1 MVLTGRPNSIA
12 DWNTPVVRALAASF
26 LFHLLLLLAVETGG
40 RLGWWPQILSFPGSL
55 PRPAATLPQIELEID
70 VSPPGPE
77 AVLTYIDV
85 SPAQATAETPPEAK
99 FYSALNAQA
108 ANPGPLA
115 DSNVPEIKGT
125 QDEVVRTVDSTA
137 RSTPTTTA
145 SEAEPVPPVRE
156 SEAQP
161 LQPALLEPKPV
172 AARPEPA
179 PQPRPAE
186 PSVREPGDLAVL
198 KPTPETVPPVAEP
211 VAPPVPEPPPAPPR
225 RRTLDQFLLTSNP
238 AASPGERMRQ
248 AGAARRHATEASFD
262 VKSTEFGA
270 YDAAVIAAISKRWY
284 DLLDARYVSPT
295 ERGKVVLEFRL
306 TAEGEITHMREME
319 NTVSAELGLI
329 CQRAV
334 MEPARYAPWPRS
346 LRALVG
352 KDYRQVKF
360 TFHYR

>member
-1 MVLTGRPNSIA
+1 MVLTGRPNSVA
-12 DWNTPVVRALAASF
+12 DWNTPVVRALGASF
-26 LFHLLLLLAVETGG
+26 LFHLFLLLAVETGG

-55 PRPAATLPQIELEID
+55 PRSAATPPQIELEID

-77 AVLTYIDV
+77 AALTYIDV
-85 SPAQATAETPPEAK
+85 SPAQAAAETPPEAK

-137 RSTPTTTA
+137 RSVAATTTPA
-145 SEAEPVPPVRE
+145 AEPVPPVRE

-161 LQPALLEPKPV
+161 LQPTLPEPKPV
-172 AARPEPA
+172 VAQPEPA
-179 PQPRPAE
+179 PPPRPSE
-186 PSVREPGDLAVL
+186 PPAREPGDLAIF
-198 KPTPETVPPVAEP
+198 KPAPETARPVAELRVPPVE
-211 VAPPVPEPPPAPPR
+211 EPPPPR
-225 RRTLDQFLLTSNP
+225 RRTLDQFLLASNP

-352 KDYRQVKF
+352 RDYRQVKF